1 MGNPLSITYLKW
13 VMKEEIETAFEMRSS
28 IKTFKVVF
36 KTDKYYSI
44 FNIVSPQFTEVPKEI
59 K

>member
-1 MGNPLSITYLKW
+1 
-13 VMKEEIETAFEMRSS
+13 MKEEIETAFEMRSFS
-28 IKTFKVVF
+28 IKTFKELVF